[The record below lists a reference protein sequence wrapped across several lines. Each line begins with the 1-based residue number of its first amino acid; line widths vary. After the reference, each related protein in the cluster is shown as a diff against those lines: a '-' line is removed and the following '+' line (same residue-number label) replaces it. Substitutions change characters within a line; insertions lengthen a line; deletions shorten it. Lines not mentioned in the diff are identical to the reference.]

1 MINFLCWLCPLVWWL
16 ACKIC
21 QCVWLFAKTKWSIDR
36 YSNWVRSQRNDE
48 LDSSSSNAVKK
59 QKKPP
64 QVRDGSR
71 PMQSPSP
78 GHSLRH
84 NWRWCVDITCFLP
97 YMVYFND
104 SSMRWLLFVNH
115 DEVFWG
121 TLHLALTR
129 AIMRSPITRPAPS
142 GRFFYWR
149 HHWWYGVDGQGGC
162 STPLAEKSCF
172 HWSEPGESSHCL
184 IEIVFAFE
192 N

>member
-1 MINFLCWLCPLVWWL
+1 
-16 ACKIC
+16 
-21 QCVWLFAKTKWSIDR
+21 
-36 YSNWVRSQRNDE
+36 
-48 LDSSSSNAVKK
+48 
-59 QKKPP
+59 
-64 QVRDGSR
+64 
-71 PMQSPSP
+71 MQSPSP

-84 NWRWCVDITCFLP
+84 NWRWCVDITCFSP

-149 HHWWYGVDGQGGC
+149 HHWWYGVDGQGSC
-162 STPLAEKSCF
+162 SPPLAEKSCF
-172 HWSEPGESSHCL
+172 HWSEPGEPSHCL

-192 N
+192 NYRVLIHLFSLTPETQFSRKVLIHQQTILIDSLIMMLIFLNVFTPSPCSFKAISFS